1 MNDKGVTMTF
11 DLEKAQEVQSFS
23 KVFNTSPG
31 GSSYSVQNFLS
42 AIKSIFKDQPE
53 KIKFY
58 ENSFNEHIEKN
69 KNENYGTWWNGVFYK
84 WDMENG
90 YPWTIAPIDKKYP

>member
-58 ENSFNEHIEKN
+58 
-69 KNENYGTWWNGVFYK
+69 
-84 WDMENG
+84 
-90 YPWTIAPIDKKYP
+90 